1 MRILEFPKH
10 RHKRLCEEYVS
21 ETRRGS
27 EEAPVAIATL
37 RALWPAAFPREDE
50 RIKPLIHGIL
60 QKIQAATGWS
70 RGYTRGVVR
79 AWKSRA
85 GYYEAL
91 LRCKQRYDL
100 SGTETAQR
108 VDAAA
113 RARARQ
119 RLALLGILSRA
130 ATSENRAGGGKQI
143 NQSSIR

>member
-10 RHKRLCEEYVS
+10 RHKRLCEKYVS
-21 ETRRGS
+21 ETRRGL
-27 EEAPVAIATL
+27 EEAPAAIATL

-50 RIKPLIHGIL
+50 RIKPLAHGIL

-79 AWKSRA
+79 VWKSRA

-108 VDAAA
+108 IDAAA
-113 RARARQ
+113 RARARH
-119 RLALLGILSRA
+119 RLALLGIQSCTA
-130 ATSENRAGGGKQI
+130 ISKNRAGAGKQI
-143 NQSSIR
+143 NPPSIR